1 MAATSVLPV
10 LLLAFM
16 EVLIFVAISVA
27 ISTRFGILANLMICF
42 AIYILGHLTPQLV
55 QSNQLGQ
62 ALGQAFEPVVFFG
75 QLVAIIFPVLDHFDA
90 QTAINTDTPVPFVY
104 LGWAFIYT
112 LLYGS
117 LAVLLALVLF
127 EDRDL
132 A

>member
-1 MAATSVLPV
+1 M
-10 LLLAFM
+10 
-16 EVLIFVAISVA
+16 
-27 ISTRFGILANLMICF
+27 
-42 AIYILGHLTPQLV
+42 
-55 QSNQLGQ
+55 
-62 ALGQAFEPVVFFG
+62 
-75 QLVAIIFPVLDHFDA
+75 LDHFDA